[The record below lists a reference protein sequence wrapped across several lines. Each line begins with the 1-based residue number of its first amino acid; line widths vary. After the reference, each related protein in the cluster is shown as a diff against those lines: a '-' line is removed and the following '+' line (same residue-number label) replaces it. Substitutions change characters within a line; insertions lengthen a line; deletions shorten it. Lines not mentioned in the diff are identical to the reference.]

1 MLKSIIPGPDKLT
14 KKAVMTAITVPEGL
28 IMLII
33 AVFLDLIGIVF
44 FILSFFGV
52 GIPLSFLLDI
62 LGMITI
68 GFWATTRSL
77 FRGVVEKAVE
87 DVTEKVLNVGGG
99 LEEIKNFQGGSAPGA
114 GASKKIAKTGANLGL
129 SAVRFIISS
138 LVELVPF
145 LGDITPGW
153 TIFVI
158 FELVQGEI

>member
-1 MLKSIIPGPDKLT
+1 MGIIPGPEKLT
-14 KKAVMTAITVPEGL
+14 KKAVMMAMAVPEGL

-33 AVFLDLIGIVF
+33 AVFLDIFGIIC

-52 GIPLSFLLDI
+52 GIPLSFLGDI

-77 FRGVVEKAVE
+77 FRGVIGKAVG
-87 DVTEKVLNVGGG
+87 DITEKVLNVGGG
-99 LEEIKNFQGGSAPGA
+99 LEGVKKFQGAQTPTPGIEA
-114 GASKKIAKTGANLGL
+114 GKKVAKTGIKLGL
-129 SAVRFIISS
+129 TAMRFVISLII
-138 LVELVPF
+138 ELIPF
-145 LGDITPGW
+145 LGDICPSW

>member
-1 MLKSIIPGPDKLT
+1 MPIIPGPDQLT
-14 KKAVMTAITVPEGL
+14 KKSIMVALTVPEGL

-33 AVFLDLIGIVF
+33 AVFLDLAGIVV

-68 GFWATTRSL
+68 GFWSTTRSL
-77 FRGVVEKAVE
+77 FKGIIEKSVGNIA
-87 DVTEKVLNVGGG
+87 EKVLSVGGG
-99 LEEIKNFQGGSAPGA
+99 AENQGGHSPGT
-114 GASKKIAKTGANLGL
+114 GAIKQAAKTGVKLSL
-129 SAVRFIISS
+129 SAVRFIIT
-138 LVELVPF
+138 LIIELIPF
-145 LGDITPGW
+145 LGDILPGW

>member
-1 MLKSIIPGPDKLT
+1 MPIIPGPEQLT
-14 KKAVMTAITVPEGL
+14 KKAIMTALTVPEGL

-33 AVFLDLIGIVF
+33 AVFLGLAGIVI

-62 LGMITI
+62 LGMVTI

-77 FRGVVEKAVE
+77 FRGIIEKAVG
-87 DVTEKVLNVGGG
+87 DITEKVLGVGGG
-99 LEEIKNFQGGSAPGA
+99 LEGMKNFQGGSAPGS
-114 GASKKIAKTGANLGL
+114 GTGKKIAKMGVKLGL
-129 SAVRFIISS
+129 SAIRFIITL

-145 LGDITPGW
+145 LGDILPGW

>member
-1 MLKSIIPGPDKLT
+1 MLKGIIPGPGQLT
-14 KKAVMTAITVPEGL
+14 KKSIMLALTVPEGL

-33 AVFLDLIGIVF
+33 AVFLDLTGIIA

-77 FRGVVEKAVE
+77 FRGIIEKSVGDMA
-87 DVTEKVLNVGGG
+87 EKVLGVGGG
-99 LEEIKNFQGGSAPGA
+99 LENQGVSSSGA
-114 GASKKIAKTGANLGL
+114 GATKKIAKAGVKLSL
-129 SAVRFIISS
+129 SAIRFVATLII
-138 LVELVPF
+138 ELIPF
-145 LGDITPGW
+145 LGDIMPGW